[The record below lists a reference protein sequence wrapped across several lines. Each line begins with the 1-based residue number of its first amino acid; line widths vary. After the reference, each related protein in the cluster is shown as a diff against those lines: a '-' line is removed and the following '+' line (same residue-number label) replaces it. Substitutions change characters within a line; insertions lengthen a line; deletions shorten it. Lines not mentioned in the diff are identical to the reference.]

1 MTRRS
6 FLVSAS
12 ELGSNGVKIM
22 RIQLLAAAIVFI
34 TGAVLAGPAQAQDVE
49 KPPVPSIAIVDVEKI
64 LRESLAVKSAR
75 KQIDEIAGDLQQ
87 QIASEEEKL
96 RSEEQQLQQ
105 QRAILTPEV
114 YTERRQGL
122 QERAAALQQRARSMR
137 QTLDRGMAQTMQR
150 IQLVLFEEVGKLS
163 EEIGVN
169 LVLPRTQI
177 VVAFDSFDISEQA
190 LKRLNERLS
199 EVEMSL
205 DRNDAEKPAGN

>member
-1 MTRRS
+1 
-6 FLVSAS
+6 
-12 ELGSNGVKIM
+12 M
-22 RIQLLAAAIVFI
+22 RMQLLVAATMFI
-34 TGAVLAGPAQAQDVE
+34 AGAVLTGPAQAQDIE

-64 LRESLAVKSAR
+64 LRESLAVQSAR
-75 KQIDEIAGDLQQ
+75 KQIDEIASDLQQ

-114 YTERRQGL
+114 YTQRRQGL
-122 QERAAALQQRARSMR
+122 QERAAALQQRARSLR
-137 QTLDRGMAQTMQR
+137 QTIDRGMAQTMQR

-163 EEIGVN
+163 EELGVN

-190 LKRLNERLS
+190 LKRLNDRLS
-199 EVEMSL
+199 EIEMSL
-205 DRNDAEKPAGN
+205 DRKDVEKPAGN